1 VTASKDWAE
10 HARRELAPKM
20 ASSAYVIT
28 INPDDI
34 DPKIA
39 LETGY
44 AILLDKP
51 IVLLVPVGKR
61 VNPGLRRIA
70 TKVVELRSPL
80 DTDAGQQQLMAAL
93 ATMNSGGGS

>member
-1 VTASKDWAE
+1 MTEWED
-10 HARRELAPKM
+10 HARRELGPKM

-28 INPDDI
+28 INPTGDI

-51 IVLLVPVGKR
+51 IVVLAQPGDPVL
-61 VNPGLRRIA
+61 PGLRRIA
-70 TKVVELRSPL
+70 TKVVELRAPIT
-80 DTDAGQQQLMAAL
+80 TDAGKQQLMAEL
-93 ATMNSGGGS
+93 AAIR

>member
-1 VTASKDWAE
+1 MDEWE
-10 HARRELAPKM
+10 QHARNELGPKM

-28 INPDDI
+28 INPAREI

-51 IVLLVPVGKR
+51 VILLVSPGEM
-61 VNPGLRRIA
+61 VNPGLRRLA
-70 TKVVELRSPL
+70 RKVIELRAPI
-80 DTDAGQQQLMAAL
+80 DTDAGQQQLMAEL
-93 ATMNSGGGS
+93 AAFKP